1 LPAHRHVRQLL
12 CGLGISWRDTRF
24 HHVADTRGSG
34 ELMPSFALKSA
45 LDEFGVPGASQESGH
60 CKHQSSSHIA
70 GGAAL
75 PD

>member
-1 LPAHRHVRQLL
+1 
-12 CGLGISWRDTRF
+12 
-24 HHVADTRGSG
+24 
-34 ELMPSFALKSA
+34 MPSFALKSA
-45 LDEFGVPGASQESGH
+45 LDALDAEFGVPGASQESGH